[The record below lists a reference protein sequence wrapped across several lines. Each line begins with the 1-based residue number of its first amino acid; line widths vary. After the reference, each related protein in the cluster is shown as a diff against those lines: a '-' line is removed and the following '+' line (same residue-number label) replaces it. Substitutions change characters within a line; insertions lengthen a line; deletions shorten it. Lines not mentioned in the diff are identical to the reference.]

1 LVDGV
6 IGKKTLN
13 KIKQV
18 LNIPSNQALAHFRTS
33 CTRNCKF
40 YLDTENLNY
49 SAAGLVSTFKNIFQH
64 QNLQLVMLDNQK
76 KIANKVYNRMGN
88 GDEKW

>member
-1 LVDGV
+1 MIKIKQFQLQYGLVADGV

-18 LNIPSNQALAHFRTS
+18 LNIPSNQALAHFWTS

-40 YLDTENLNY
+40 
-49 SAAGLVSTFKNIFQH
+49 
-64 QNLQLVMLDNQK
+64 
-76 KIANKVYNRMGN
+76 
-88 GDEKW
+88 